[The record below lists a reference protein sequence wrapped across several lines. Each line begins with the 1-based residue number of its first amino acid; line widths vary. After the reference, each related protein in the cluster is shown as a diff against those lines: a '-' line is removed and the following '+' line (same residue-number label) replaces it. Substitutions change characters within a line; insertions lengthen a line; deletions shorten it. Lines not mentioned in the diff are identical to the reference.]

1 MRWPTQAGLRARA
14 ADAVFL
20 LREAVYWFA
29 SLGTLVVGLVLLP
42 FLFLGIL
49 GIGLSL
55 LPGVLRILDFLA
67 ARAQGRAAGFAGAV
81 IPFERRRLGG
91 RYSFG
96 ELATLATSPETRR
109 DVSWLLFHAAFA
121 LVAGSLAVALPAGAL
136 LYLLVSPFWML
147 FPADAPLEM
156 TVPITSWP
164 TAFLGMLLGVI
175 YGALAWL
182 LLPWMARRMSEGT
195 LAILSPRRYEELS
208 RRIQDLSAARA
219 SALAAH
225 AAELRRIE
233 RELHDGA
240 QNRLVGVV
248 MMLGLAQRAAETDP
262 VAAVPFLARAQDAAS
277 EALAG
282 LRAAVHDIYPPV
294 LDELGLGGAASALTS
309 RSPIPCSLDVSGL
322 LRAPA
327 AVESAAYFVLAEAL
341 TNAAKHSGA
350 SRIGVVLRTEAAQ
363 REDVLVVEVTDDGR
377 GGAAVLSPDSA
388 DRPGSAG
395 PRASAPGAGAGSG
408 GAGGGTGGAGS
419 GTGGAAVGV
428 GTGGAGAGTGSA
440 AVGVGMVD
448 AGSGT
453 GGASSSTGEAGS
465 GTGLAGIARRAA
477 AFGGR
482 LILSS
487 PVGGPT
493 KVRVELPCAF

>member
-1 MRWPTQAGLRARA
+1 MRWPTQAGLRART

-20 LREAVYWFA
+20 LREAVYWLA
-29 SLGTLVVGLVLLP
+29 SLGVLVAGLMLLP
-42 FLFLGIL
+42 FLSLGV
-49 GIGLSL
+49 GLYA
-55 LPGVLRILDFLA
+55 LPGVLRILDLLA
-67 ARAQGRAAGFAGAV
+67 ARAQGRSAGFAGAA
-81 IPFERRRLGG
+81 IPFDRRRLSG

-96 ELATLATSPETRR
+96 ELASLVTAPETKR
-109 DVSWLLFHAAFA
+109 DLSWLLFHAAFA
-121 LVAGSLAVALPAGAL
+121 LLAGPLAVALPVGAL

-156 TVPITSWP
+156 TITITSWP
-164 TAFLGMLLGVI
+164 AAFLGMLLGVA

-182 LLPWMARRMSEGT
+182 LLPWMARRLSEGT

-262 VAAVPFLARAQDAAS
+262 AAAVPFLARAQDAAS

-309 RSPIPCSLDVSGL
+309 RSPIPCSLDVAGL

-350 SRIGVVLRTEAAQ
+350 SRIEVVLRTEATP

-377 GGAAVLSPDSA
+377 GGAAVSPAGGVSRA
-388 DRPGSAG
+388 GGLPPAGAHSLAGTAG
-395 PRASAPGAGAGSG
+395 PGAVTA
-408 GAGGGTGGAGS
+408 T
-419 GTGGAAVGV
+419 AAVDV
-428 GTGGAGAGTGSA
+428 GPADTGTADT
-440 AVGVGMVD
+440 
-448 AGSGT
+448 
-453 GGASSSTGEAGS
+453 GS

-477 AFGGR
+477 AFGGG
-482 LILSS
+482 LVLSS
-487 PVGGPT
+487 PAGGPT

>member
-20 LREAVYWFA
+20 LREGAYWLA
-29 SLGTLVVGLVLLP
+29 SLGMLVAGLVLLP
-42 FLFLGIL
+42 FLSL
-49 GIGLSL
+49 GIGLYA
-55 LPGVLRILDFLA
+55 LPGVLRLLDLLA
-67 ARAQGRAAGFAGAV
+67 ARAQGRSAAFAGAV
-81 IPFERRRLGG
+81 IPFDRRRLSG
-91 RYSFG
+91 RHSFG
-96 ELATLATSPETRR
+96 ELASLVTAPETKR
-109 DVSWLLFHAAFA
+109 DLSWLLFHAAFA
-121 LVAGSLAVALPAGAL
+121 LLAGALAIALPVGAL
-136 LYLLVSPFWML
+136 LYLLVSPLWML

-156 TVPITSWP
+156 TITITSWP
-164 TAFLGMLLGVI
+164 AAFLGMLLGVV
-175 YGALAWL
+175 YGVLAWL
-182 LLPWMARRMSEGT
+182 LLPWMARRLSEGT

-262 VAAVPFLARAQDAAS
+262 AAAFPFLARAQDAAT

-309 RSPIPCSLDVSGL
+309 RSPIPSSLDVAGL

-350 SRIGVVLRTEAAQ
+350 SRIEVVLRTESTP

-377 GGAAVLSPDSA
+377 GGAVVSP
-388 DRPGSAG
+388 
-395 PRASAPGAGAGSG
+395 AGSG
-408 GAGGGTGGAGS
+408 AGPGAGS
-419 GTGGAAVGV
+419 GTGSESVSGVRAGSAEELGSGAAVGI
-428 GTGGAGAGTGSA
+428 
-440 AVGVGMVD
+440 VD
-448 AGSGT
+448 V
-453 GGASSSTGEAGS
+453 GS

-482 LILSS
+482 LMLDS
-487 PVGGPT
+487 PAGGPT

>member
-29 SLGTLVVGLVLLP
+29 SLGTLMVALVLLP
-42 FLFLGIL
+42 FLSLGLL
-49 GIGLSL
+49 GIGLYL
-55 LPGVLRILDFLA
+55 LPGVLRILDLLA
-67 ARAQGRAAGFAGAV
+67 ARAQERAAGFAGAV
-81 IPFERRRLGG
+81 IPFNRRRLGG

-96 ELATLATSPETRR
+96 ELATLATAPETKR

-121 LVAGSLAVALPAGAL
+121 LLAGALAIALPAGAL
-136 LYLLVSPFWML
+136 LNLLVSPFWML

-156 TVPITSWP
+156 TIAITSWP
-164 TAFLGMLLGVI
+164 AAFLGMLIGAVYGV
-175 YGALAWL
+175 LAWL

-262 VAAVPFLARAQDAAS
+262 AAAVPFLARAQDAAS

-309 RSPIPCSLDVSGL
+309 RSPIPCSLDVEGL

-350 SRIGVVLRTEAAQ
+350 SRIEVVLRTESTP
-363 REDVLVVEVTDDGR
+363 REDVLVMEVTDDGR
-377 GGAAVLSPDSA
+377 GGAAVPPPDSA
-388 DRPGSAG
+388 AAAVSAVARTSVRG
-395 PRASAPGAGAGSG
+395 AGAGAPGAGAGA
-408 GAGGGTGGAGS
+408 GAGAPGAPGAGTGTAD
-419 GTGGAAVGV
+419 AAVGV
-428 GTGGAGAGTGSA
+428 GT
-440 AVGVGMVD
+440 VD
-448 AGSGT
+448 
-453 GGASSSTGEAGS
+453 AGS

-482 LILSS
+482 LVLTS
-487 PVGGPT
+487 PAGGPT

>member
-29 SLGTLVVGLVLLP
+29 SLGTLVVALVLLP
-42 FLFLGIL
+42 FLSLGLL
-49 GIGLSL
+49 GIGLYL
-55 LPGVLRILDFLA
+55 LPGVLRILDLLA
-67 ARAQGRAAGFAGAV
+67 ARAQERAAGFAGAV
-81 IPFERRRLGG
+81 IPFNRRRLGG

-96 ELATLATSPETRR
+96 ELATLATAPETKR

-121 LVAGSLAVALPAGAL
+121 LLAGALAIALPAGAL
-136 LYLLVSPFWML
+136 LNLLVSPFWML

-156 TVPITSWP
+156 TIAITSWP
-164 TAFLGMLLGVI
+164 AAFLGMLIGAVYGV
-175 YGALAWL
+175 LAWL

-262 VAAVPFLARAQDAAS
+262 AAAVPFLARAQDAAS

-309 RSPIPCSLDVSGL
+309 RSPIPCSLDVEGL

-350 SRIGVVLRTEAAQ
+350 SRIEVVLRTESTP
-363 REDVLVVEVTDDGR
+363 REDVLVMEVTDDGR
-377 GGAAVLSPDSA
+377 GGAAVPPPDSA
-388 DRPGSAG
+388 AAAVSAVARTSVRG
-395 PRASAPGAGAGSG
+395 AGAGAPGAGAGA
-408 GAGGGTGGAGS
+408 GAGAPGAPGAGTGTAD
-419 GTGGAAVGV
+419 AAVGV
-428 GTGGAGAGTGSA
+428 GT
-440 AVGVGMVD
+440 VD
-448 AGSGT
+448 
-453 GGASSSTGEAGS
+453 AGS

-482 LILSS
+482 LVLTS
-487 PVGGPT
+487 PAGGPT